1 MSLISF
7 VFTKAPSHHLDDLQR
22 HTLDQVVT
30 QSATVKRLTTC
41 LTLNSLQDKK
51 KEHQHISDTEF
62 PHIKESTSEYKCDS
76 WSQLMSLV
84 RLERYSR

>member
-30 QSATVKRLTTC
+30 QSATVKCLTTC

-51 KEHQHISDTEF
+51 KKKSTNTSAIQSSLISKKAHLNTNVT
-62 PHIKESTSEYKCDS
+62 HGAS
-76 WSQLMSLV
+76 
-84 RLERYSR
+84 